1 MYYQNIRQFE
11 REILTKNN
19 EHKKVCLPL
28 KLELYIDVCHK
39 PRLASVLQVSGKG
52 KTLYQIS
59 VSVSVSVCLSV
70 AVCLS
75 VTHDQLPSAD
85 IVGSIQPKGQK
96 FFLFPH
102 VAMWAHFLS
111 RANAQKVS
119 FGIFTRALQ
128 HTTFKP
134 LHTSV
139 FSSESVCLYFLSSLV
154 LAEDAPAFF

>member
-1 MYYQNIRQFE
+1 MTCAISHVSHLSFKFLGKERRYIRSLSLSQSRF
-11 REILTKNN
+11 
-19 EHKKVCLPL
+19 VCLL
-28 KLELYIDVCHK
+28 L
-39 PRLASVLQVSGKG
+39 
-52 KTLYQIS
+52 
-59 VSVSVSVCLSV
+59 SVCLS
-70 AVCLS
+70 VCLS

-139 FSSESVCLYFLSSLV
+139 FSSESVCLSVCLSVFLSSLV